1 VNLLLNVERYA
12 VTFFEVDKRLRD
24 AAAAMTESAGH
35 EQTLAIAWHSRV
47 LQWSANIHNDLR
59 SDAVPAPRG
68 IDDAHWMLYIPQ
80 KQPLES
86 STAEAQQ
93 ADQDLDGSRAIS
105 CDFCT
110 DCAKQFARLQGPVG
124 KKIPAPRMPV
134 FARANGMWGGPLPP
148 DLEALTY
155 TERRIIALA
164 RIYVSIKRVHPEGA
178 PHNRD
183 SNNFQPLYHEKNVIA
198 YPQTQEYVKQV
209 VGVTPLALAR
219 TLFVQFYGTDRNV
232 VRRDPALQVSVQRL
246 RAAMRWLSVNSWQW
260 MLATKSLGLGVAA
273 DGSVELGSQV
283 EAFLHKY
290 TSSVGSEEPGV
301 PASLLQCAMP
311 MQSVHVAGHAA
322 GPADAVDHSTQGT
335 DHIEEDGNAL
345 PHEDDAHLGGAGVGI
360 IDGSGES
367 LDDPVVLWDTVMRN
381 YKLIEEV
388 EQAYLRAASKAES
401 SGSQADADGAA
412 QAKKHAEAVKAAVE
426 ALRKLTSQKAQALLR
441 KFELLYTG
449 EERDMVE
456 VGHEE
461 QLLSNFLLR
470 FGITASCISLVAV
483 IVLSG
488 IAVGSSVP
496 TPRISDNGVKSGLT
510 VSYAVLTSPAG
521 VSASTSLRHCII
533 FCFVAIRCAQCKS
546 RLRSLILAKWNY

>member
-93 ADQDLDGSRAIS
+93 ADQ
-105 CDFCT
+105 
-110 DCAKQFARLQGPVG
+110 
-124 KKIPAPRMPV
+124 IPAPRMPV

-273 DGSVELGSQV
+273 DGSIELGSQV

-290 TSSVGSEEPGV
+290 TTSVGSEEPGV

-311 MQSVHVAGHAA
+311 MQSAHVAGHAA
-322 GPADAVDHSTQGT
+322 GPADAVDHSTQGS
-335 DHIEEDGNAL
+335 DHLEEDGNAL

-388 EQAYLRAASKAES
+388 EQACLRAASKAES

-461 QLLSNFLLR
+461 QLLSIFSYVLESLLR
-470 FGITASCISLVAV
+470 ASL
-483 IVLSG
+483 
-488 IAVGSSVP
+488 
-496 TPRISDNGVKSGLT
+496 
-510 VSYAVLTSPAG
+510 
-521 VSASTSLRHCII
+521 
-533 FCFVAIRCAQCKS
+533 
-546 RLRSLILAKWNY
+546 